1 MVMIKVNGE
10 GSKLNL
16 HSGTN
21 TNTTSMVNITTTS
34 MVNTNT
40 NSMVNITTTSMVNTN
55 TTGELNVKTGD
66 SSTEVV
72 SQPRKATSANET
84 NIKGSI
90 SSGLSTREQVKIFT
104 LYHLV
109 TFQLPQIWIF
119 SWTRNTGHQPNT
131 KDQLNKKYRDGK
143 LRRRILC

>member
-21 TNTTSMVNITTTS
+21 TNTTSMFNINTT
-34 MVNTNT
+34 
-40 NSMVNITTTSMVNTN
+40 SMVNITTTSMFNITTTSMVNITTTSTVNTN

-72 SQPRKATSANET
+72 SQPRNANSANET
-84 NIKGSI
+84 NIKDFSA
-90 SSGLSTREQVKIFT
+90 GLGTREQVKMVKNLHFILFGKI
-104 LYHLV
+104 LL
-109 TFQLPQIWIF
+109 LQIWPF
-119 SWTRNTGHQPNT
+119 SWTRNTGYQANE
-131 KDQLNKKYRDGK
+131 KQKRSAQ
-143 LRRRILC
+143 